1 MISYHFINPFKC
13 VSVWHYCDRLM
24 LLFRNTILKC
34 VLRSMGKSNG
44 DLGRVKIH
52 NILFCGNKIPNHS
65 ETVTNKF
72 FLSYT
77 TNAHISL
84 LSKDFHYPKN
94 VKFRIT
100 RKLFILPKD
109 KISCYEMKQNLKKQ
123 QQWRHGRTWRVMI
136 KTLNMNVVQLWDVVS
151 VAADSNKWRHVS
163 EICSTG

>member
-1 MISYHFINPFKC
+1 MISYHFINPFKY
-13 VSVWHYCDRLM
+13 VSIWHYCDRLM
-24 LLFRNTILKC
+24 PFSGTLYSNAFFAPWGNQMGIWVEWKYTIYYFVAPKYRTIQKQLQ
-34 VLRSMGKSNG
+34 
-44 DLGRVKIH
+44 
-52 NILFCGNKIPNHS
+52 
-65 ETVTNKF
+65 TN

-100 RKLFILPKD
+100 RKLSILPKD
-109 KISCYEMKQNLKKQ
+109 RMSCYEMKQNLKKQ

-136 KTLNMNVVQLWDVVS
+136 KTLNMNVVLLWDVVS